1 MPRFLDREVEAQLK
15 PHKSICWVSERHKFP
30 RPRGRG
36 PIEARHSPSTPTG
49 PNPSFLDRE
58 VEAQLKLDRLP
69 RRVQLDRGFPRP
81 RGRGPIEAPR
91 VTCSRSARAWF
102 PRPRGR
108 GPIEAG
114 RWMERPGAPQ
124 PRFLDREVEAQLK
137 P

>member
-36 PIEARHSPSTPTG
+36 PIEALLPFIQGNHITK
-49 PNPSFLDRE
+49 SFLDRE

-114 RWMERPGAPQ
+114 RICTRRIGSGWVSSTARSRPN
-124 PRFLDREVEAQLK
+124 
-137 P
+137 